1 MARLG
6 LPAPQDLQ
14 DPRDPEDRPGPLAR
28 KASRGLTVTL
38 GPKAPRAS
46 RASEVCVCYCCCE
59 EFYGCCMYASC
70 CTCAGAT
77 RVRGACLCP
86 KHALSAPTR
95 KACAPHV

>member
-6 LPAPQDLQ
+6 LPALQDPR

-46 RASEVCVCYCCCE
+46 RASEVCVLLLLCVV
-59 EFYGCCMYASC
+59 MA
-70 CTCAGAT
+70 AVLVL
-77 RVRGACLCP
+77 VR
-86 KHALSAPTR
+86 
-95 KACAPHV
+95 HVSVARAFVLNLPSRPLNERPVLPMSGT

>member
-6 LPAPQDLQ
+6 LPAPPDPR

-46 RASEVCVCYCCCE
+46 RASEVCVCYCCCV
-59 EFYGCCMYASC
+59 FVMAAVLVLVRYVSVA
-70 CTCAGAT
+70 
-77 RVRGACLCP
+77 RVSVLNLPFRPLNERP
-86 KHALSAPTR
+86 VLSMSSGT
-95 KACAPHV
+95 